1 MLYLSLEEVINM
13 ETQLT
18 SNGRSQQLIISQAVT
33 AIQRHRME
41 EILHSVSIFDIQEFV
56 TALYQ
61 ENYQFENLEASYKKI
76 RYHSFN
82 KLKKRWVQAAIR
94 NYEEGRGSKKE
105 LRARFEM
112 ITAYHHLV
120 GPEAFLKEFHVKTI
134 EGYMQQCILE
144 LKEWAENPN
153 LLIHTYPYW
162 SQKTVN
168 QKKTSLKTDVLM
180 ILWEVA
186 KEVDLHQPTAHH
198 SPTLAVDIPFFGMSD
213 RIKNQTDMLDEKL
226 NEASQ
231 LNLEL
236 QNYDTVIPKYK
247 KGIPDHLSVL
257 VSKEFIQELNGK
269 VPDLDSK
276 DFEAFTEI
284 LAYRDMTFQT
294 SRKIIFPLSQL
305 VKKLYA
311 NDSGKS
317 YDLTT
322 QRLMKLGYYRVA
334 GHNEDGD
341 FFIRGLFSSVTIKN
355 ATTLAESQVIVTV
368 SEEIYDDLLK
378 QQIVSIYGEQIEQ
391 LKGSFAYHLA
401 FVLQKERMSSI
412 QTGEQQPVR
421 RHWRQFTYSIRF
433 NKVRKADNLKELELN
448 LDRIK
453 EHDFILKE
461 WHRSG
466 DYYFFTFYPLE
477 SWELP
482 GHVDTLLL

>member
-1 MLYLSLEEVINM
+1 M
-13 ETQLT
+13 ETYSA
-18 SNGRSQQLIISQAVT
+18 SNGRLQKLIISQAVT
-33 AIQRHRME
+33 AIERHRME
-41 EILHSVSIFDIQEFV
+41 EILHSVSIFEINNFINE
-56 TALYQ
+56 LYK
-61 ENYQFENLEASYKKI
+61 EYYQFENLDAAYKKI

-82 KLKKRWVQAAIR
+82 KLKRRWVKAAIR
-94 NYEEGRGSKKE
+94 NFQENRGPQKE
-105 LRARFEM
+105 LRARYQM
-112 ITAYHHLV
+112 ISTYYRLV
-120 GPEAFLKEFHVKTI
+120 GPKAFEKEFHVKTI
-134 EGYMQQCILE
+134 DAYMNECIRELE
-144 LKEWAENPN
+144 EWAENPN

-162 SQKTVN
+162 SQKTEN
-168 QKKTSLKTDVLM
+168 QKKTSLKTDILM

-186 KEVDLHQPTAHH
+186 KGVELTQPTAHH
-198 SPTLAVDIPFFGMSD
+198 SPTIAVETPFFGMSD
-213 RIKNQTDMLDEKL
+213 RIKNQTDLLDEKL
-226 NEASQ
+226 NEASL
-231 LNLEL
+231 LNLDL
-236 QNYDTVIPKYK
+236 QNYETVVPKYK
-247 KGIPDHLSVL
+247 QGIPDHLSVL

-284 LAYRDMTFQT
+284 LSYRDMTFQT
-294 SRKIIFPLSQL
+294 SRKIIFPLSKL

-334 GHNEDGD
+334 GHNEEGD

-355 ATTLAESQVIVTV
+355 ATTLSESQVIVTV

-401 FVLQKERMSSI
+401 FVLQKERMTSI

-433 NKVRKADNLKELELN
+433 NKVRKADNLKELEGN

-453 EHDFILKE
+453 EHDFILKN
-461 WHRSG
+461 WYRSG

-482 GHVDTLLL
+482 GQTDTSFL